1 MDRRVKR
8 MILQYE
14 YQESKQDTLNKMKE
28 ATRIY
33 KAIMNRKC
41 LLQDINN
48 QIDTIRTM
56 EMLGSLSANDLLE
69 FINSLSA
76 YDTNEKVMERMKQ
89 LFGIPIYQ
97 SESIDILEEEK
108 KSLMV
113 EIDNLFVKL
122 HNI

>member
-1 MDRRVKR
+1 

-56 EMLGSLSANDLLE
+56 EMLGSLSANELLE

-97 SESIDILEEEK
+97 SENIDILEEEK

>member
-56 EMLGSLSANDLLE
+56 EMLGSLSANELLE

-97 SESIDILEEEK
+97 SENIDILEEEK